1 MRHFAITGIETASW
15 ISEILSGSAMR
26 ATPPSRRMSAG
37 TRSSAITATAPASSA
52 MRACSASVTSMITP
66 PLSIS
71 ARPLLTLIVPVSGI
85 AVILASRAPGL
96 AKPPG
101 STYRRRAAQ
110 PLSGRRA
117 KMNVA
122 AARPLRARPRRGF
135 RILGRRG
142 HPEHSVSFP
151 ELVWLHHLRQE
162 ELKKRGHEPYEG
174 PAEDRYRRYLRWFEE
189 EHGKIVDS
197 YWCTDDASGV
207 ALTVKRRPLMFPD
220 VVRLHW
226 ATDWTTKDK
235 PKLMNILYRA
245 EAITVRVHEVLRD
258 TSQRLAMQS
267 LFTVFSHVLGFSETE
282 RAHNDRAI
290 AELERET
297 RVELKGI
304 ESYYQRA
311 AGRSGQIVYAGGMLL
326 GALPLLLLVLLAFVL
341 RLADSN
347 DAAVR
352 TGLFC
357 FAAGGLGALISVMSR
372 MTSNRVR
379 VDWEFGKDTLR
390 TLGALRPFVGGIFGL
405 MTFFALK
412 SGVVAL
418 DIANSSKSA
427 YFYILFAFAAG
438 FSERLAQDMLLGPT
452 VQAGAGRGRHARHPR
467 AQGRARR
474 RPGSR
479 GAAAPDRSRAHP
491 VHRERH
497 DGTGAL
503 PWRG

>member
-1 MRHFAITGIETASW
+1 
-15 ISEILSGSAMR
+15 
-26 ATPPSRRMSAG
+26 MS
-37 TRSSAITATAPASSA
+37 
-52 MRACSASVTSMITP
+52 
-66 PLSIS
+66 
-71 ARPLLTLIVPVSGI
+71 
-85 AVILASRAPGL
+85 
-96 AKPPG
+96 
-101 STYRRRAAQ
+101 
-110 PLSGRRA
+110 
-117 KMNVA
+117 VA
-122 AARPLRARPRRGF
+122 AARPIRTRTKRGF

-142 HPEHSVSFP
+142 RAEHSVSFP
-151 ELVWLHHLRQE
+151 ELVWLHHLRQD

-174 PAEDRYRRYLRWFEE
+174 PAEDRYRRYLRWFEQ
-189 EHGKIVDS
+189 EHGRIVDS
-197 YWCTDDASGV
+197 YWCVNDASGV
-207 ALTVKRRPLMFPD
+207 ALTVRRRPLMFPD

-235 PKLMNILYRA
+235 PKLMNVLYRA
-245 EAITVRVHEVLRD
+245 EAIAVRVHEVLRD

-290 AELERET
+290 TELERSA
-297 RVELKGI
+297 RAELKGI

-311 AGRSGQIVYAGGMLL
+311 AVRSGQIVYVGGMLL
-326 GALPLLLLVLLAFVL
+326 GALPLVLLVALAFL
-341 RLADSN
+341 LKLADPS

-372 MTSNRVR
+372 MTSSRVR

-418 DIANSSKSA
+418 DIVNSSKST

-452 VQAGAGRGRHARHPR
+452 VGAAAAKGRHARDADAEEAPPVSEDELNP
-467 AQGRARR
+467 ATAS
-474 RPGSR
+474 GST
-479 GAAAPDRSRAHP
+479 
-491 VHRERH
+491 
-497 DGTGAL
+497 GTGL
-503 PWRG
+503 

>member
-1 MRHFAITGIETASW
+1 MNVVAAGTTIKA
-15 ISEILSGSAMR
+15 
-26 ATPPSRRMSAG
+26 PSRKHFWS
-37 TRSSAITATAPASSA
+37 
-52 MRACSASVTSMITP
+52 
-66 PLSIS
+66 L
-71 ARPLLTLIVPVSGI
+71 
-85 AVILASRAPGL
+85 
-96 AKPPG
+96 
-101 STYRRRAAQ
+101 RRTHHA
-110 PLSGRRA
+110 
-117 KMNVA
+117 
-122 AARPLRARPRRGF
+122 
-135 RILGRRG
+135 
-142 HPEHSVSFP
+142 EHSVSFP

-162 ELKKRGHEPYEG
+162 ELKKRGQDPYDG
-174 PAEDRYRRYLRWFEE
+174 PAEQRYRRYLRWFEE

-197 YWCTDDASGV
+197 YWCTNDASGV

-235 PKLMNILYRA
+235 PRLMNVLYRA
-245 EAITVRVHEVLRD
+245 EAIAVRVHEVLRD

-267 LFTVFSHVLGFSETE
+267 LFTVFSHILGFSETN
-282 RAHNDRAI
+282 RAHNDRAV
-290 AELERET
+290 AELDRLT
-297 RVELKGI
+297 RAELKTI

-311 AGRSGQIVYAGGMLL
+311 AVRSGQIVYVGGMLL
-326 GALPLLLLVLLAFVL
+326 GAFPLVVLVLLAFVL
-341 RLADSN
+341 KLADSD

-390 TLGALRPFVGGIFGL
+390 TLGLLRPFVGGVFGL

-418 DIANSSKSA
+418 DIVNSSKSV

-452 VQAGAGRGRHARHPR
+452 V
-467 AQGRARR
+467 
-474 RPGSR
+474 
-479 GAAAPDRSRAHP
+479 GAAAVKGKRAAHDPDAEEP
-491 VHRERH
+491 PPPLPEEELGA
-497 DGTGAL
+497 DTTTGTGL
-503 PWRG
+503 

>member
-1 MRHFAITGIETASW
+1 
-15 ISEILSGSAMR
+15 
-26 ATPPSRRMSAG
+26 
-37 TRSSAITATAPASSA
+37 
-52 MRACSASVTSMITP
+52 
-66 PLSIS
+66 
-71 ARPLLTLIVPVSGI
+71 
-85 AVILASRAPGL
+85 
-96 AKPPG
+96 
-101 STYRRRAAQ
+101 
-110 PLSGRRA
+110 
-117 KMNVA
+117 MNVA
-122 AARPLRARPRRGF
+122 AAGTTVKAPTKKRF
-135 RILGRRG
+135 WSLGRRRQA
-142 HPEHSVSFP
+142 EHSVSFP

-162 ELKKRGHEPYEG
+162 ELKKRGQDPYEG
-174 PAEDRYRRYLRWFEE
+174 PAEQRYRRYRCWFEE

-226 ATDWTTKDK
+226 ATDWSTKDK
-235 PKLMNILYRA
+235 PKLMTLLYRA
-245 EAITVRVHEVLRD
+245 EAIAVRVHEVLRD

-267 LFTVFSHVLGFSETE
+267 LFTVFSHVLGFCDTG

-290 AELERET
+290 AELDRET
-297 RVELKGI
+297 RKELKGI
-304 ESYYQRA
+304 ETYYQRA
-311 AGRSGQIVYAGGMLL
+311 AVRSGQIVYVGGMLL
-326 GALPLLLLVLLAFVL
+326 GALPLVLLVVLAFL
-341 RLADSN
+341 LKLADSN

-390 TLGALRPFVGGIFGL
+390 TLGALRPFVGGVFGL

-418 DIANSSKSA
+418 IADGTKTSA

-452 VQAGAGRGRHARHPR
+452 VQAAAVKGRQAARDPE
-467 AQGRARR
+467 AEPPPPPPPSEEELDPATE
-474 RPGSR
+474 STT
-479 GAAAPDRSRAHP
+479 
-491 VHRERH
+491 
-497 DGTGAL
+497 GTGL
-503 PWRG
+503 